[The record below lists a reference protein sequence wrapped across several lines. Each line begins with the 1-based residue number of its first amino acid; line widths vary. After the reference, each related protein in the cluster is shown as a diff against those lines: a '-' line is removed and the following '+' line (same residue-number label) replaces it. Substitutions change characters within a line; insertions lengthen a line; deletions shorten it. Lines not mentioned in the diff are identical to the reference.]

1 MDELDEETLN
11 ALRDGKPHTFNQ
23 LLEKITFSHN
33 TLTLHLD
40 KLVDLKLILKEK
52 IPRETRGRPIYV
64 YSVSSVGRKASLMLR
79 SGVRMWLLFLSAI
92 LGRFV
97 SLRGVV
103 SVRGCGWSV
112 KPGFVPKSVNG
123 FNNHF

>member
-23 LLEKITFSHN
+23 LLEQVTFSHN

-40 KLVDLKLILKEK
+40 KLVDQKLILKEK

-79 SGVRMWLLFLSAI
+79 SGVEDVVALPFSS
-92 LGRFV
+92 LGQVCRFEKGGFCKR
-97 SLRGVV
+97 LRVECEARICPQIGKWV
-103 SVRGCGWSV
+103 
-112 KPGFVPKSVNG
+112 
-123 FNNHF
+123 

>member
-23 LLEKITFSHN
+23 LLEKVTFSHN

-40 KLVDLKLILKEK
+40 NLVEQKLILKEK
-52 IPRETRGRPIYV
+52 IIRETRGRPIYV

-79 SGVRMWLLFLSAI
+79 SGVEDVIAIPFSSLEQVCRIEKGGFCKRMRVECEARICPQIGKW
-92 LGRFV
+92 V
-97 SLRGVV
+97 
-103 SVRGCGWSV
+103 
-112 KPGFVPKSVNG
+112 
-123 FNNHF
+123 

>member
-52 IPRETRGRPIYV
+52 ITRETRGRPIYV

-79 SGVRMWLLFLSAI
+79 SGVED
-92 LGRFV
+92 
-97 SLRGVV
+97 VV
-103 SVRGCGWSV
+103 SIPFSSLGQVCRFEKG
-112 KPGFVPKSVNG
+112 GFCKKMRMECEARVCPQIGRWVL
-123 FNNHF
+123 